1 VQNKPEDSSVLHMPI
16 YQTSL
21 PDDLVSVVIWQDGRM
36 QYAPTLDQYNLKDII
51 EYITYSRQ

>member
-1 VQNKPEDSSVLHMPI
+1 MPI